1 MGLSRIWLALA
12 ARLVPRDE
20 RARWREEW
28 ESELDAAER
37 SGLDLPGRIRWA
49 AGVGWA
55 GMSFRTEEMS
65 MSGWG
70 REFRLAIR
78 GLLRRPAFTLVAV
91 VTLALGIGANTAIF
105 SVVNGVV
112 FQPLPY
118 PDSEELVSVT
128 TEFPTMGFTDFWMSP
143 PEFMELEERARSFE
157 SVGGFRPYEV
167 SVGGGE
173 QPERVT
179 AAIATASMFET
190 LGVNPRLGRTFDA
203 TEDVPNGPA
212 VAVMSHEL
220 WTRSFG
226 RDGDIV
232 GRTIDLNGV
241 STEILGVMPPGFDL
255 EDNGIEIWTPA
266 ALDRTNLQ
274 NRGSHFLEV
283 VARLR
288 DGVTPLSARRELASL
303 VQTWADDSPG
313 AGHVPT
319 PQNHPLAMEVLQEEV
334 VGDVRTALLIL
345 LGVVGFVLLIA
356 SGNVANLLLARA
368 EDRQREVSV
377 RVALGAGRWRLVQQF
392 LTEGLVL
399 STAGAVF
406 GLGLAWAS
414 LQALRIASPGDLPR
428 LGEIGLDGTVLL
440 VTTGVTVAVGILFGL
455 APARHVLGST
465 ASTLRDGGTRSTAG
479 RGGLRSLLIVTETA
493 LALVLAVG
501 AGLMIRSFGQLTQV
515 EPGFETENR
524 IAFQLYLPPTTYPS
538 NEETSALYR
547 QVVDQ
552 LTARPEF
559 EGAWLTSDI
568 PTDQTLDAND
578 TQFEGIQPSPDGP
591 PQNVDYYTTVSA
603 GYTEAAGI
611 ELLEGRRIEPTDDA
625 AGVPVVLVNQALAE
639 RFYPGR
645 SALGEGVLPCC
656 GGGDFLEIV
665 GVVANVKQG
674 GLDEESGTE
683 IYFPEPQV
691 GGRSLHVVAKTTGRP
706 EAAMDAAREV
716 MAGIDG
722 SLPLASLR
730 TMETVVGDAL
740 ARARFLTTL
749 MATFAALALLLAG
762 IGTYSVMSY
771 SVTQRSKEIGI
782 RMAMGAKSGSVVRMV
797 MGQGLRVAGIG
808 LVLGLVGAWLM
819 TDVLESL
826 LYNIDVWDT
835 VSFVSG
841 PILLAGVAVTACWLP
856 ALRATRV
863 EPVTVLKEE

>member
-1 MGLSRIWLALA
+1 MGALRAWLALA
-12 ARLVPRDE
+12 ARMVPRDE
-20 RARWREEW
+20 RSRWREEW
-28 ESELDAAER
+28 ESDLAAAER
-37 SGLDLPGRIRWA
+37 AGLGPAGRVRWA
-49 AGVGWA
+49 VGVMWA
-55 GMSFRTEEMS
+55 GLSFRTEEMS
-65 MSGWG
+65 MDGWG
-70 REFRLAIR
+70 REFRLAVR
-78 GLLRRPAFTLVAV
+78 GLLRRPAFTAVAV

-118 PDSEELVSVT
+118 PDSHELVSIT
-128 TEFPTMGFTDFWMSP
+128 TEFPTMGFAEFWVSP

-157 SVGGFRPYEV
+157 SMGAFRPYQV

-179 AAIATASMFET
+179 AAIATASLFET
-190 LGVNPRLGRTFDA
+190 LGVTPRPGRTFDE

-226 RDGDIV
+226 RDPDIV
-232 GRTIDLNGV
+232 GSTIDLNGV
-241 STEILGVMPPGFDL
+241 STEIVGVMPPGFDL
-255 EDNGIEIWTPA
+255 EDNGIEVWTPA
-266 ALDRTNLQ
+266 ALDRTNFQ
-274 NRGSHFLEV
+274 NRGSHYLEV
-283 VARLR
+283 VGRLR
-288 DGVTPLSARRELASL
+288 DGVTPLAARRELASL

-313 AGHVPT
+313 AGHVPS
-319 PQNHPLAMEVLQEEV
+319 PQAHPIAIELLQEEV

-345 LGVVGFVLLIA
+345 MGVVGFVLLIA

-399 STAGAVF
+399 STMGAVV

-414 LQALRIASPGDLPR
+414 LQALRVASPGDLPR

-440 VTTGVTVAVGILFGL
+440 ATTGVTVAVGILFGL

-465 ASTLRDGGTRSTAG
+465 ATTLRDGGSRTTIG

-501 AGLMIRSFGQLTQV
+501 AGLMIRSFGQLAQV

-524 IAFQLYLPPTTYPS
+524 IAFQLYLPSSAYPTNT
-538 NEETSALYR
+538 ETSVLYR
-547 QVVDQ
+547 QIIEG
-552 LTARPEF
+552 LEARPEF
-559 EGAWLTSDI
+559 EGAWLTSSI
-568 PTDQTLDAND
+568 PTVQTLNAND
-578 TQFEGIQPSPDGP
+578 TEFEGLQRTQDGP
-591 PQNVDYYTTVSA
+591 AHNVDYYTTVSA
-603 GYTEAAGI
+603 GYTEAVGI
-611 ELLEGRRIEPTDDA
+611 ELIEGRRLAPTDDA
-625 AGVPVVLVNQALAE
+625 SGTPVVLVNQALAD
-639 RFYPGR
+639 RFYGGR
-645 SALGEGVLPCC
+645 SPLGERIRPCC
-656 GGGDFLEIV
+656 GGGPFLEIV
-665 GVVANVKQG
+665 GVVGNVKQG
-674 GLDEESGTE
+674 GLEEESGTE
-683 IYFPEPQV
+683 IFMPEPQV
-691 GGRSLHVVAKTTGRP
+691 GGRSLHVMAKTTGRP
-706 EAAMDAAREV
+706 ETAMDVAREV
-716 MAGIDG
+716 VRGIDG

-740 ARARFLTTL
+740 SRARFLTTL
-749 MATFAALALLLAG
+749 MASFAGLALLLAG

-771 SVTQRSKEIGI
+771 AVTQRSKEIGI

-797 MGQGLRVAGIG
+797 MGQGLKVAGVG
-808 LVLGLVGAWLM
+808 LGLGLVGAWLL

-826 LYNIDVWDT
+826 LYNIEVWDT

-841 PILLAGVAVTACWLP
+841 PLLLAGVAVAACWLP

>member
-1 MGLSRIWLALA
+1 M
-12 ARLVPRDE
+12 
-20 RARWREEW
+20 
-28 ESELDAAER
+28 
-37 SGLDLPGRIRWA
+37 
-49 AGVGWA
+49 WA
-55 GMSFRTEEMS
+55 GLSFRTEEMS
-65 MSGWG
+65 MDGWG
-70 REFRLAIR
+70 REFRLAVR
-78 GLLRRPAFTLVAV
+78 GLLRRPGFTAVAV

-118 PDSEELVSVT
+118 PDSHELVSVT
-128 TEFPTMGFTDFWMSP
+128 TEFPTMGFTGFWVSP

-157 SVGGFRPYEV
+157 SVGGFRTSEV

-179 AAIATASMFET
+179 GAIATASLFET
-190 LGVNPRLGRTFDA
+190 LGVAPRLGRVFDA
-203 TEDVPNGPA
+203 SEDVVNGPA
-212 VAVMSHEL
+212 VAVLSHEL

-226 RDGDIV
+226 QDPDIV
-232 GRTIDLNGV
+232 GRAIDVNGV
-241 STEILGVMPPGFDL
+241 STQILGVMEPGFDL
-255 EDNGIEIWTPA
+255 EDNGIEVWAPA
-266 ALDRTNLQ
+266 GIDRSNFQ
-274 NRGSHFLEV
+274 NRGSHYLEV

-288 DGVTPLSARRELASL
+288 DGVTPISARRELASL
-303 VQTWADDSPG
+303 VQSWGDDSAG
-313 AGHVPT
+313 AGHVPN
-319 PQNHPLAMEVLQEEV
+319 PQTHPMAMEVLQEDV
-334 VGDVRTALLIL
+334 VGDVRAALLIL

-399 STAGAVF
+399 STLGAVF

-414 LQALRIASPGDLPR
+414 LQGLRMASPGDLPR

-440 VTTGVTVAVGILFGL
+440 VTTAVTVAVGIVFGL
-455 APARHVLGST
+455 APARHVLGAT
-465 ASTLRDGGTRSTAG
+465 ASTLRDGGTRTTAG

-515 EPGFETENR
+515 EPGFATENR
-524 IAFQLYLPPTTYPS
+524 IAFQLYLPATAYPS
-538 NEETSALYR
+538 SAETSALYR
-547 QVVDQ
+547 QVIEG
-552 LTARPEF
+552 LEARPEF
-559 EGAWLTSDI
+559 EGAWLTSSI
-568 PTDQTLDAND
+568 PTVQTLAAND
-578 TQFEGIQPSPDGP
+578 TQFESIQPTQDGP
-591 PQNVDYYTTVSA
+591 PQNVDFYTTVSA

-611 ELLEGRRIEPTDDA
+611 ELLEGRRIEPSDDA
-625 AGVPVVLVNQALAE
+625 SGTPVLLVNQALAD
-639 RFYPGR
+639 RFYPDR
-645 SALGEGVLPCC
+645 SVVGERIRPCC
-656 GGGDFLEIV
+656 GNGPWYEVV

-683 IYFPEPQV
+683 IFMAEPQV
-691 GGRSLHVVAKTTGRP
+691 GGRSLHVVAKTTGRA
-706 EAAMDAAREV
+706 EASMAAAREV
-716 MAGIDG
+716 VGSIDG

-749 MATFAALALLLAG
+749 MASFAGLALLLAG

-797 MGQGLRVAGIG
+797 MGQGLRVAGLG
-808 LVLGLVGAWLM
+808 LALGLVGAWLL

-826 LYNIDVWDT
+826 LYNIEVWDT

-841 PILLAGVAVTACWLP
+841 PILLAGVAVAACWLP

-863 EPVTVLKEE
+863 EPVIVLKEE